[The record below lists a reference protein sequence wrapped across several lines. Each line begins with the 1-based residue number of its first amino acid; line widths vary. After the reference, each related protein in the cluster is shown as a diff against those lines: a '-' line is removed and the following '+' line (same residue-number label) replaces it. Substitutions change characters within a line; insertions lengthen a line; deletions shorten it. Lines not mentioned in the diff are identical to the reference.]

1 MRLHETRQIA
11 RPLEEVFEFTADFAN
26 SARWDPGVSKSTKMT
41 DGPVGVGTKYDLVA
55 EFGSSQVPMTYEIVE
70 YEPPTRV
77 VLTGR
82 GETVDAVDEIVFSAR
97 EGGTFVDYTADLTL
111 NNWLRFLG
119 PVLSPMMRR
128 VGERALDGLVRAL
141 EG

>member
-77 VLTGR
+77 VLT
-82 GETVDAVDEIVFSAR
+82 
-97 EGGTFVDYTADLTL
+97 
-111 NNWLRFLG
+111 
-119 PVLSPMMRR
+119 LS
-128 VGERALDGLVRAL
+128 LIHI
-141 EG
+141 